1 VTGRDADDLRAG
13 PPLPVK
19 WDHRPLR
26 HRLPGGAT
34 FVAVP
39 LPHLHR
45 ATLSLLFAAG
55 SRYESPADNG
65 LAHFTEHMLFRG
77 TSRFPTPVDLN
88 RAIENLG
95 GTLEASTGPDTT
107 ELSVTLPE
115 GMVEAGV
122 EILAEVATRPRFNDI
137 EVERKVVAEEI
148 QEDLDEHGDS
158 IDVDFLSR
166 SRLWPD
172 QPLGQSVTGPLA
184 NVMRF
189 SREDLE
195 RQMAA
200 RMVAPGTVICVAG
213 RFDAE
218 PVRRAVERCFA
229 SMPTKASPAASLAA
243 RPGRGPTVLHRYKP
257 GSQTQVRVAFTA
269 FGDEDPDAMALALL
283 ERLVDDGMSTP
294 LHRRVFEERGL
305 AYAVSAGLELYPD
318 TGAYEV
324 DASCIHDNV
333 PDLVAEILALLRE
346 QRAAPPDPADL
357 DKARRRA
364 VWELEGSQDRSLA
377 MATWYGVQAL
387 FGRERTLESEARN
400 LWAVTAE
407 QVTRAA
413 GRVLRGDGLHI
424 TTVGV
429 LGAAGR
435 RAVARLAAGFA

>member
-1 VTGRDADDLRAG
+1 M
-13 PPLPVK
+13 K
-19 WDHRPLR
+19 WDHQRLR
-26 HRLPGGAT
+26 HRLPGGVT

-45 ATLSLLFAAG
+45 ATISMLFAAG

-77 TSRFPTPVDLN
+77 TERFPTPVELN

-137 EVERKVVAEEI
+137 EVERKVVTEEL
-148 QEDLDEHGDS
+148 QEDLDEHGAS

-166 SRLWPD
+166 SRLWPG

-195 RQMAA
+195 RHLGA
-200 RMVAPGTVICVAG
+200 RMVAPGTVVCVAG
-213 RFDAE
+213 RFAVE
-218 PVRRAVERCFA
+218 PVQRAVERCFA
-229 SMPTKASPAASLAA
+229 PMPAAPVPAAPAAA
-243 RPGRGPTVLHRYKP
+243 RPGRGPSVLHRHKP

-269 FGDEDPDAMALALL
+269 FGDEDPDATALAIL

-318 TGAYEV
+318 TGAYLV
-324 DASCIHDNV
+324 DASCVHDNV

-346 QRAAPPDPADL
+346 QRDSPPAPADIE
-357 DKARRRA
+357 KARRRA
-364 VWELEGSQDRSLA
+364 VWELESIQDSSCA
-377 MATWYGVQAL
+377 MAAWYGEQAL
-387 FGRERTLESEARN
+387 LGRDRNLELEARA
-400 LWAVTAE
+400 LWTVTAE
-407 QVTRAA
+407 QVARAA
-413 GRVLRGDGLHI
+413 GRALRGDGLHI

-435 RAVARLAAGFA
+435 RAVARLAAGFE